1 MQMQIKT
8 QYAFLM
14 SNHQQKGSVSLAP
27 YNEKA
32 HAIPAADTPISQSR
46 RPREESGFARL
57 DISLE
62 PSTSQFRCHAPRVSC
77 AEPRGG
83 GLSSAPLFMI
93 RATLLTREGPPRQRI
108 SRDTSSTEWSR

>member
-27 YNEKA
+27 YNKKA
-32 HAIPAADTPISQSR
+32 HAILAADTPISQSR
-46 RPREESGFARL
+46 RPREKSGFARL
-57 DISLE
+57 DNSLE

-83 GLSSAPLFMI
+83 GPVVCTAVHDSCHSPHARGASTSAY
-93 RATLLTREGPPRQRI
+93 LT
-108 SRDTSSTEWSR
+108 